1 MDQLQI
7 SKENLV
13 FYQKQ
18 SATVPIYGEPFFEG
32 LTGCGMPKNAG
43 HANNFQNLTNMASLC
58 TFPLNKRSPFVSTK

>member
-43 HANNFQNLTNMASLC
+43 HANNF
-58 TFPLNKRSPFVSTK
+58 